1 MSSRSGGK
9 AKSRNQLTGVVV
21 AVAGALLVAMVV
33 LLALT
38 LSELRSAREHIAA
51 TDAKVSALVDVAAP
65 AARQLS
71 PLADEA
77 EPLVDS
83 ATPVV
88 RALGAALPSLRSAG
102 AVLGPAL
109 PRLPAFL
116 ISGQQLIAEAVPVLR
131 EVADSGLAPTLEQA
145 RQLLTDVPVARLDE
159 VLTQVSGLLDQ
170 AATMQ
175 LPENAER
182 AVDLLQEVLA
192 VQHHLVTLQ
201 TRSVRIQSR
210 SLDVQ
215 RRTLSHTRSID
226 NRLGGQLAPP
236 PLGTDLP

>member
-1 MSSRSGGK
+1 MSSRSATK
-9 AKSRNQLTGVVV
+9 ASLRKPLV
-21 AVAGALLVAMVV
+21 AAIVATAGALLVSMVV

-38 LSELRSAREHIAA
+38 LNELRSAREHIAA

-65 AARQLS
+65 AAQQFA
-71 PLADEA
+71 PLAEET

-116 ISGQQLIAEAVPVLR
+116 ISGQQLVAEAVPVLR
-131 EVADSGLAPTLEQA
+131 EVAGSGLAPTLEQA

-159 VLTQVSGLLDQ
+159 VLTQVSVLLDQ
-170 AATMQ
+170 TATMQ
-175 LPENAER
+175 LPENVAD
-182 AVDLLQEVLA
+182 AVGLLREVLA
-192 VQHHLVTLQ
+192 VQHHLITLQ
-201 TRSVRIQSR
+201 QRTFSTLSK

-236 PLGTDLP
+236 PLGAAP

>member
-1 MSSRSGGK
+1 MSRSETK
-9 AKSRNQLTGVVV
+9 DSKPRPSLLPV
-21 AVAGALLVAMVV
+21 AVAGGAALLLAMVV

-38 LSELRSAREHIAA
+38 LAELRNAREHIAA
-51 TDAKVSALVDVAAP
+51 TDAKVSALVEVATPTAE
-65 AARQLS
+65 QLS
-71 PLADEA
+71 PLARQA

-88 RALGAALPSLRSAG
+88 RALGAALPSLRTAG

-116 ISGQQLIAEAVPVLR
+116 VSGQQLIAEAVPVVR
-131 EVADSGLAPTLEQA
+131 EIAGSGLAPTLEQA
-145 RQLLTDVPVARLDE
+145 RQLLTDVPVGRLDE
-159 VLTQVSGLLDQ
+159 VLARVSALLDE
-170 AATMQ
+170 AATME
-175 LPENAER
+175 LPQNAEE
-182 AVDLLQEVLA
+182 AVRLLREVLA

-201 TRSVRIQSR
+201 QRSVRVQSR

-215 RRTLSHTRSID
+215 RRTLSHARSID

-236 PLGTDLP
+236 PLGSP

>member
-1 MSSRSGGK
+1 MSSSTRERQQSPGI
-9 AKSRNQLTGVVV
+9 AIIVV
-21 AVAGALLVAMVV
+21 AAGALLMAMVV

-38 LSELRSAREHIAA
+38 LSELRASREHIEA

-65 AARQLS
+65 AAQQFS

-88 RALGAALPSLRSAG
+88 RALGDALPGLRSAG

-131 EVADSGLAPTLEQA
+131 EVGNSGLVTTLEQA
-145 RQLLTDVPVARLDE
+145 RELLTDVPVARLDE
-159 VLTQVSGLLDQ
+159 VLSQVSALLDR
-170 AATMQ
+170 AATLE
-175 LPENAER
+175 LPENAEK
-182 AVDLLQEVLA
+182 ATGLLQEVLA

-201 TRSVRIQSR
+201 EQSVRIQGR
-210 SLDVQ
+210 SLDIQ

-226 NRLGGQLAPP
+226 NRLGGELQP
-236 PLGTDLP
+236 PLGTGP